1 MSTAK
6 EESGWVGWG
15 VFAGVIIIVNGI
27 FSLIQGLVA
36 LIGPNEYYVVS
47 HGSLFLF
54 DVTGWGWWNLI
65 GGVLLILVALALLAG
80 ATWARIV
87 AIILVILSAIGQL
100 LLIPAQPW
108 WSFIVISI
116 DVWIIYALTAH
127 GDALRSRR

>member
-1 MSTAK
+1 MSTTNDQ
-6 EESGWVGWG
+6 SRWVGWG
-15 VFAGVIIIVNGI
+15 FFAGIIILVNGI
-27 FSLIQGLVA
+27 FSAFQGLVA

-65 GGVLLILVALALLAG
+65 FGILLILVALALLAG

-100 LLIPAQPW
+100 LVLPAQPW

-127 GDALRSRR
+127 GDALRNRR

>member
-1 MSTAK
+1 MSTTNDQ
-6 EESGWVGWG
+6 SRWVGWG
-15 VFAGVIIIVNGI
+15 FFAGIIILVNGI
-27 FSLIQGLVA
+27 FSAFQGLVA

-65 GGVLLILVALALLAG
+65 FGILLILVALALLAG
-80 ATWARIV
+80 ATWARVV

-100 LLIPAQPW
+100 LVLPAQPW

-127 GDALRSRR
+127 GDALRNRR